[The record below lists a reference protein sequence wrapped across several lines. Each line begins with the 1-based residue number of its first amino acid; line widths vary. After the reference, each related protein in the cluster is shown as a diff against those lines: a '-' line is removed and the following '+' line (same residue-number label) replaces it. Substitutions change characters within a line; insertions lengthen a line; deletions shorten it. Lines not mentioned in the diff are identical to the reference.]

1 MILPMNEQDILH
13 RLQSIEDRNRKVETD
28 KAWEISYT
36 RMIVL
41 GVITYLIAFIF
52 LISTKLPQPLL
63 NAFVPAIGFM
73 LSVQTLPLVKRWWL
87 KRR

>member
-1 MILPMNEQDILH
+1 MMDIDKE
-13 RLQSIEDRNRKVETD
+13 IEDIKERNKKVEID